1 VIVGYARVS
10 SAGQSLEVQEELLR
24 AGGCDK
30 LFSEKQSGRST
41 RGREALAAALEFVR
55 EGDTFV
61 VTRLDRLARS
71 VVDLHQ
77 LIERLAAKGCGL
89 RVTQQA
95 GIDTTTSA
103 GKLTL
108 AVLAAVAEFET
119 EIRKERQRDGIAKAR
134 ERGVYKGRT
143 PSINYGDVLRLRE
156 AGLGASEIARQL
168 GIGRASVYRLLT
180 ARPEGPPASR

>member
-1 VIVGYARVS
+1 MIVGYARVS
-10 SAGQSLEVQEELLR
+10 SAGQSLGVQEELLR
-24 AGGCDK
+24 AAGCDK
-30 LFSEKQSGRST
+30 LFSEKQSGTST
-41 RGREALAAALEFVR
+41 RGREALAAAMEFAR
-55 EGDTFV
+55 EGDTFM

-77 LIERLAAKGCGL
+77 LIEQLAKKGCGL

-119 EIRKERQRDGIAKAR
+119 EIRKERQRDGIAKAK
-134 ERGVYKGRT
+134 ERGIYRGRAAT
-143 PSINYGDVLRLRE
+143 IDSAKVQDLHA
-156 AGLGASEIARQL
+156 AGTRPVDIARQL
-168 GIGRASVYRLLT
+168 KVSRASVYRYLT
-180 ARPEGPPASR
+180 PRTPLHGQI